1 MIAALSPANY
11 NYEETMST
19 LRYANRAKQIKNKPK
34 VNEDPKDALLKQY
47 ESEIKQLK
55 DMLAQFSGAQGGAMS
70 QIDMLKELQALR
82 KKQELHDEEMKAIT
96 ANMSTLEP
104 PTPSNNLAPANNRE
118 EDNASQNSAR
128 KASAIEE
135 FSVSELIA

>member
-1 MIAALSPANY
+1 
-11 NYEETMST
+11 
-19 LRYANRAKQIKNKPK
+19 
-34 VNEDPKDALLKQY
+34 
-47 ESEIKQLK
+47 
-55 DMLAQFSGAQGGAMS
+55 MS
-70 QIDMLKELQALR
+70 QMDMLKELQALR

-104 PTPSNNLAPANNRE
+104 PTPANNRE

>member
-1 MIAALSPANY
+1 
-11 NYEETMST
+11 
-19 LRYANRAKQIKNKPK
+19 
-34 VNEDPKDALLKQY
+34 
-47 ESEIKQLK
+47 
-55 DMLAQFSGAQGGAMS
+55 MS
-70 QIDMLKELQALR
+70 QMDMLKELQALR

-104 PTPSNNLAPANNRE
+104 PTPNNNLTPANNRE

>member
-1 MIAALSPANY
+1 
-11 NYEETMST
+11 
-19 LRYANRAKQIKNKPK
+19 
-34 VNEDPKDALLKQY
+34 
-47 ESEIKQLK
+47 
-55 DMLAQFSGAQGGAMS
+55 MS

-96 ANMSTLEP
+96 ANANMTTLEP
-104 PTPSNNLAPANNRE
+104 PTPVPNRE

>member
-1 MIAALSPANY
+1 
-11 NYEETMST
+11 
-19 LRYANRAKQIKNKPK
+19 
-34 VNEDPKDALLKQY
+34 
-47 ESEIKQLK
+47 
-55 DMLAQFSGAQGGAMS
+55 MS

-104 PTPSNNLAPANNRE
+104 PTPADKRE

>member
-1 MIAALSPANY
+1 
-11 NYEETMST
+11 
-19 LRYANRAKQIKNKPK
+19 
-34 VNEDPKDALLKQY
+34 
-47 ESEIKQLK
+47 
-55 DMLAQFSGAQGGAMS
+55 
-70 QIDMLKELQALR
+70 MLKELQALR

-104 PTPSNNLAPANNRE
+104 PSVNRE

-135 FSVSELIA
+135 FSVSELIAQL